1 MTGSEESSMIEF
13 IKKLA
18 WEAGEICLQG
28 SVSMTSENLKF
39 KSERDLV
46 TIADTKV
53 ENHIVERIKKRFPDH
68 GLIGEETGVSRQ
80 ESEHCWIIDPIDGT
94 VSYFHGQPY
103 YSVSIAY
110 QQAERTQAGVVYAPA
125 LGQMFTAEHGR
136 GAWLNNQT
144 RLSVSKTDT
153 LINALM
159 ATGFACLRAGRERN
173 NLYYLNKILPQI
185 RDIRR
190 CGSAA
195 IDLAYVA
202 AGKVD
207 AFWEMDLH
215 LYDIA
220 AGVLLVEE
228 AGGTVTDM
236 QGNDNYPD
244 SGLVASNGY
253 LARDLLTLLTES

>member
-1 MTGSEESSMIEF
+1 MVNEVDCMIDF

-18 WEAGEICLQG
+18 LEAGEICLQESAG
-28 SVSMTSENLKF
+28 ITSENLRF

-46 TIADTKV
+46 TSVDTKV
-53 ENHIVERIKKRFPDH
+53 EEHILAGIKRRFPRHD
-68 GLIGEETGVSRQ
+68 LIGEETGVDKQ
-80 ESEHCWIIDPIDGT
+80 GSEHCWIVDPIDGT

-110 QQAERTQAGVVYAPA
+110 QQNGVIKAGAVYAPA
-125 LGQMFTAEHGR
+125 LGQMFTAERGK
-136 GAWLNNQT
+136 GAWLNNT
-144 RLSVSKTDT
+144 DRLCVSKTNT

-159 ATGFACLRAGRERN
+159 ATGFACLRAGRVPN

-207 AFWEMDLH
+207 AFWEMDLN

-228 AGGTVTDM
+228 AGGIVTDM
-236 QGNDNYPD
+236 QGGDEYPH
-244 SGLVASNGY
+244 SGLVASNGR
-253 LARDLLTLLTES
+253 LAQDLLNMFAEN